1 MKTHLHFSLIPT
13 PSHQEGAVLITSLI
27 LLVII
32 TMLGVSA
39 IEATK
44 LETRMAANTR
54 EYNLAF
60 QIAQSGIDH
69 TFRQYEKQPGLLS
82 ELPDDKWLIKPPDA
96 TPADKLDKLDIGS
109 GTARFRVMKSSKQVD
124 YGSKVS
130 RYFIIESTG
139 CTTKNCNN
147 GVKAVIVGGMETE
160 QAKDPEVLQKR
171 GDDES
176 QLPIECETA
185 PSSAGCLGAIKK
197 VCSTSFSPNKC
208 RIDLEEERQN
218 KL

>member
-1 MKTHLHFSLIPT
+1 MKTHLHFSIIPT

-69 TFRQYEKQPGLLS
+69 TFRTYEEQPEMLS
-82 ELPDDKWLIKPPDA
+82 GMPDDKWLSKPPEA
-96 TPADKLDKLDIGS
+96 KTKEFESINIGS

-139 CTTKNCNN
+139 CTKKNCNN

-171 GDDES
+171 GEDES

>member
-1 MKTHLHFSLIPT
+1 MKTHLHYSIRPT
-13 PSHQEGAVLITSLI
+13 PNHQEGAVLITSLI
-27 LLVII
+27 LLLII

-54 EYNLAF
+54 EYNQAF

-69 TFRQYEKQPGLLS
+69 TFRKYDQQTKLLS
-82 ELPDDKWLIKPPDA
+82 ELPDDKWLIKPPAA

-109 GTARFRVMKSSKQVD
+109 GIARFRVMKSSKQVD

-130 RYFIIESTG
+130 RYYIIESTG
-139 CTTKNCNN
+139 CTTKNCKN
-147 GVKAVIVGGMETE
+147 GVKVVIVGGMEIE
-160 QAKDPEVLQKR
+160 QAKDPDVFRNR
-171 GDDES
+171 GDEDME
-176 QLPIECETA
+176 LPEECEI
-185 PSSAGCLGAIKK
+185 PSSAGCLNAIRQ
-197 VCSTSFSPNKC
+197 VCSTTFSPNKC
-208 RIDLEEERQN
+208 RMDLEEERQN